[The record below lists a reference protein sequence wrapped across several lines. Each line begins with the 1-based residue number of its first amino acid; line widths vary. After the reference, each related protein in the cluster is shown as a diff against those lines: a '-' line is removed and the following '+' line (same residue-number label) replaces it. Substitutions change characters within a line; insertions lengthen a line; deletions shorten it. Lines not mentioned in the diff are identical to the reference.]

1 MGEEKQ
7 AEREDLIMTCEKCG
21 GTGRP
26 PLSASRVEICE
37 ACGGKGYIK
46 DAPHVEDAPLTDIGG
61 LETTKAPHEI
71 KDARGHSDDPLDN
84 DGGH

>member
-1 MGEEKQ
+1 
-7 AEREDLIMTCEKCG
+7 MTCEKCG
-21 GTGRP
+21 GSGRP

-37 ACGGKGYIK
+37 TCGGKGYIA
-46 DAPHVEDAPLTDIGG
+46 DPGHIEEASLTDIGG
-61 LETTKAPHEI
+61 LETTKGPHEI